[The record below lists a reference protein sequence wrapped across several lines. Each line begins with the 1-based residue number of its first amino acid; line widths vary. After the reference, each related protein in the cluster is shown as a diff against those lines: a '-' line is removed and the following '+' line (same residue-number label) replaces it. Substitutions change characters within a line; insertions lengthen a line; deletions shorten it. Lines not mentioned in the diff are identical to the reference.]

1 MNIEES
7 LKLMTVFY
15 SESTGKIKTIVS
27 GKQNMNVYGED
38 KSDYNYGFLVVDRDD
53 YVFNNFN
60 KFLIK
65 DKKVVLREE
74 FKADIQKYIEG

>member
-1 MNIEES
+1 MNIEQS

-15 SESTGKIKTIVS
+15 SENTGKIKTIVS

-38 KSDYNYGFLVVDRDD
+38 KSDYNYGFLVVKKDD

-65 DKKVVLREE
+65 DKKITLKEE
-74 FKADIQKYIEG
+74 FKDEIQKYI

>member
-7 LKLMTVFY
+7 LKLMTIFY
-15 SESTGKIKTIVS
+15 SENTGKIKAIVS
-27 GKQNMNVYGED
+27 GKQNMGIYGED
-38 KSDYNYGFLVVDRDD
+38 KDDYNYNFLVVYRDD

-65 DKKVVLREE
+65 DKKVILREE

>member
-1 MNIEES
+1 MNIEQS

-15 SESTGKIKTIVS
+15 SESTGKIKAIVS
-27 GKQNMNVYGED
+27 GKQNMGIYGDD
-38 KSDYNYGFLVVDRDD
+38 KDDYNYNFLVVDRDD

-65 DKKVVLREE
+65 DKKLVLREE
-74 FKADIQKYIEG
+74 FKADIQKYMEV

>member
-7 LKLMTVFY
+7 LKLMTIFY
-15 SESTGKIKTIVS
+15 SKSTGKIKAIVS

-38 KSDYNYGFLVVDRDD
+38 KSDYNYGFLVVDRDE

-74 FKADIQKYIEG
+74 FKADIQKYIER

>member
-1 MNIEES
+1 MNIKES
-7 LKLMTVFY
+7 LKLMTIFY
-15 SESTGKIKTIVS
+15 SENTGKIKTIVS
-27 GKQNMNVYGED
+27 GKQDMGIYGDD
-38 KSDYNYGFLVVDRDD
+38 KDDYNYNFLVVDRDD

>member
-1 MNIEES
+1 MNIKDS
-7 LKLMTVFY
+7 LKLMTIFY
-15 SESTGKIKTIVS
+15 SENTGKIKTIVS
-27 GKQNMNVYGED
+27 GKQDMGIYGDD
-38 KSDYNYGFLVVDRDD
+38 KDDYNYKFLVVKKDE

>member
-1 MNIEES
+1 MNIKES
-7 LKLMTVFY
+7 LKLMTIFY
-15 SESTGKIKTIVS
+15 SENTGKIKTIVS
-27 GKQNMNVYGED
+27 GKQDMGIYGDD
-38 KSDYNYGFLVVDRDD
+38 KDDYNYNFLVVDRDD

-74 FKADIQKYIEG
+74 FKADIQKYIER

>member
-7 LKLMTVFY
+7 LKLMTIFY
-15 SESTGKIKTIVS
+15 SKSTGKIKTIVS
-27 GKQNMNVYGED
+27 GKQNMNVYGDD
-38 KSDYNYGFLVVDRDD
+38 KSDYNYGFLVVKKDD
-53 YVFNNFN
+53 YLFNNFN

-74 FKADIQKYIEG
+74 FKADIQKYIEV